1 MNANVL
7 FGRFF
12 LNLTLC
18 MTKLRVL
25 VLCFYYFTDNSNIT
39 SNLGLVPCLPIWFS
53 VPISFHH
60 SIGLV
65 SLPSFRKL
73 PVLLPSRENQNQ
85 REFLAFHHTYT
96 CCLHL
101 PIVFFFIQS
110 INQSV
115 YPHEAKSLTTKDL
128 TRGLVV

>member
-1 MNANVL
+1 MY
-7 FGRFF
+7 FF
-12 LNLTLC
+12 AGFFWNLSLC

-39 SNLGLVPCLPIWFS
+39 YNLGLVPCLPLWFS

-65 SLPSFRKL
+65 SLPCFRKL
-73 PVLLPSRENQNQ
+73 LVLLPSRENQEPK
-85 REFLAFHHTYT
+85 RISGFPPY
-96 CCLHL
+96 LHL
-101 PIVFFFIQS
+101 LPASFLLFFSLIHQS